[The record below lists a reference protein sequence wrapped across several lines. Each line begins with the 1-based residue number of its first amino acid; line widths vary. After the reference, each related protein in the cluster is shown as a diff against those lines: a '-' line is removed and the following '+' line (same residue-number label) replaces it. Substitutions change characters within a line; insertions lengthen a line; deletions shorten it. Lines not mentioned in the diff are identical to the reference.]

1 MTKITAIY
9 EEVLFVYKNFIMIGI
24 KFRSLSGFYESKIDR
39 FDIFI
44 YCQFLIS
51 FRLQLE

>member
-1 MTKITAIY
+1 MKKCY
-9 EEVLFVYKNFIMIGI
+9 LVYKNFIMIGI
-24 KFRSLSGFYESKIDR
+24 KFRSLNGFYESKIDK

-51 FRLQLE
+51 F